1 MVARLFSVLG
11 GIPLWAWALGALLAW
26 GGYHRHQARTVVT
39 QLKDE
44 HAQAALANATAEAD
58 RALEGNRRLNAKQGV
73 IDDALKKRDA
83 AAAAARAAE
92 SARLLVNDQL
102 DALQAEAGRRD
113 PAAGGQCAPAEARA
127 GLYAE
132 LYRSADLRAGLIA
145 GEAEGYR
152 AAGEACERSYE
163 SLNSIRSA
171 P

>member
-1 MVARLFSVLG
+1 MIGSLLGIFARVP
-11 GIPLWAWALGALLAW
+11 IWAWALAALLAW
-26 GGYHRHQARTVVT
+26 GGYHRHQARATVA
-39 QLKDE
+39 QLKEE
-44 HAQAALANATAEAD
+44 HAQADLANANAERD
-58 RALEGNRRLNAKQGV
+58 RALEGARRLNAKQKV

-113 PAAGGQCAPAEARA
+113 TAAGGQCASAEERA

-132 LYRSADLRAGLIA
+132 LYRSADLRAGQIA
-145 GEAEGYR
+145 DEAEGYR

-163 SLNSIRSA
+163 SLSIRSA